1 MTKTLIT
8 LLLISGGA
16 IAAECQPS
24 VYSEAR
30 DTLQYQLRIERMEA
44 NHHLLDMRS
53 RGLEVSYAA
62 SGALTPSKQEVAAAF
77 SADKAAWEFACRSPQ
92 VLEIQRRLARSATE
106 SAAARLSD
114 VTGGEYLQKW
124 RKVVNRNQ

>member
-8 LLLISGGA
+8 LLLVSSSA
-16 IAAECQPS
+16 LAAECDPS

-30 DTLQYQLRIERMEA
+30 ETLQYQLRIERMEA
-44 NHHLLDMRS
+44 NHHLLEMRS

-77 SADKAAWEFACRSPQ
+77 AADEASWEFSCRSPH
-92 VLEIQRRLARSATE
+92 VLELQRRLVRAAKE

-114 VTGGEYLQKW
+114 ITGGAFLQKW
-124 RKVVNRNQ
+124 RQAVNL